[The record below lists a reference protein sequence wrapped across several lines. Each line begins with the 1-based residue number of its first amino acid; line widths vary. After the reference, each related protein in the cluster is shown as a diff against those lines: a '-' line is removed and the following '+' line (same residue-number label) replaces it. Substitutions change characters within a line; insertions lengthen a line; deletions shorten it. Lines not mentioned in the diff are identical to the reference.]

1 MSAVGTAE
9 VTRDVAFRPCRADD
23 ADLAVP
29 LIISSGPAAFDY
41 IFADRSLEQVPRFV
55 TRAFR
60 DDGMELGHST
70 HTAMLLDG
78 RLAAVGALWH
88 AGNALPFM
96 LAGAH
101 QIYRHYGPLAG
112 TRVVLRG
119 LRMETVVK
127 PPRKGVAYLGHFGV
141 APELRGQGLG
151 TLLIHHLIG
160 QARTQGFTRV
170 ALDVSSGNPRA
181 QKLYEQL
188 GFAVQKTNAAD
199 YRREFGHIVDHHYME
214 MAIADAVPRLDT

>member
-1 MSAVGTAE
+1 VSAV
-9 VTRDVAFRPCRADD
+9 VTGHATPAIAFRPCNADD
-23 ADLAVP
+23 ADAAVP

-41 IFADRSLEQVPRFV
+41 IFADRSPEQTSPFV
-55 TRAFR
+55 ARAFR
-60 DDGMELGHST
+60 DDGMELGHSV
-70 HTAMLLDG
+70 HTAMLLEG
-78 RLAAVGALWH
+78 HLAAVGALWH

-96 LAGAH
+96 LAGAR
-101 QIYRHYGPLAG
+101 QIYRHYGPVAG

-151 TLLIHHLIG
+151 TLLIHHLIE
-160 QARTQGFTRV
+160 QARSQGFTVV

-188 GFAVQKTNAAD
+188 GFAVKKTNAAD
-199 YRREFGHIVDHHYME
+199 YRRAFGHIVDHRYME
-214 MAIADAVPRLDT
+214 LAI